1 MKSASRQAF
10 ETMTIPAPAETLCL
24 DYVNTLYWRGSQPQT
39 ETLTDI
45 EALAGW
51 VGKDGGLPEERGREL
66 AAWAKA
72 HPTKAAKLF
81 ARAIVLREAI
91 HNIFVAR
98 ASGQP
103 VSDTDVNLLNEALAE
118 APSRDALSK
127 TRSQFGWKVSRGEI
141 TAPSILAP
149 VLWSAADLLL
159 KGDPARIRQCANE
172 KCRWVFLDI
181 SKAGARRWCTMNSC
195 GNRAKAHRHYH
206 KTKKL
211 EA

>member
-1 MKSASRQAF
+1 MKSASRQAI
-10 ETMTIPAPAETLCL
+10 ETMTIPAPAEMLCL

-51 VGKDGGLPEERGREL
+51 VGKDGGLPQERGQEL
-66 AAWAKA
+66 ADWAKA
-72 HPTKAAKLF
+72 NPPKAAKLF
-81 ARAIVLREAI
+81 ARAILLREAI
-91 HNIFVAR
+91 HNLFVAR
-98 ASGQP
+98 AGDRP
-103 VSDTDVNLLNEALAE
+103 VADADVGLLNEALAE

-127 TRSQFGWKVSRGEI
+127 TRTQFGWKVPRGDI

-172 KCRWVFLDI
+172 KCRWVFLDV

-206 KTKKL
+206 KVKAAEK
-211 EA
+211 

>member
-1 MKSASRQAF
+1 MKSASRQAL
-10 ETMTIPAPAETLCL
+10 ETMMIPAPAEMLCL
-24 DYVNTLYWRGSQPQT
+24 DFVNTLYWRGSQPQT

-45 EALAGW
+45 AALAAW
-51 VGKDGGLPEERGREL
+51 VGKDGGLPAERAQEL
-66 AAWAKA
+66 AAWAKD
-72 HPTKAAKLF
+72 HPANAAKLF
-81 ARAIVLREAI
+81 TRAITLREAI
-91 HNIFVAR
+91 HNLFVAR
-98 ASGQP
+98 ASDKP
-103 VSDTDVNLLNEALAE
+103 VSDADVSMLNEALAE

-127 TRSQFGWKVSRGEI
+127 TRTQFGWKVPRGDI
-141 TAPSILAP
+141 TAPAILAP

-206 KTKKL
+206 KAKAAEK
-211 EA
+211 